1 MLSLRQ
7 SRRSDH
13 ASQAVSEVGSRKSE
27 VRVFMYMYSTCTGML
42 RIPEV
47 QASNTTSNSKFRTSW
62 SQFSHTVA
70 TR

>member
-13 ASQAVSEVGSRKSE
+13 ASQT

-62 SQFSHTVA
+62 NQFSHTVA